1 MNNDTEKLINKIF
14 EKLKI
19 SKFRKIN
26 LKKEELERFIYLLM
40 KDV

>member
-1 MNNDTEKLINKIF
+1 MNNDTEKLIKKIF
-14 EKLKI
+14 EKFKI